1 MRVSFLTVALLTSY
15 ASAFPGLQL
24 LGNVT
29 DDSNEFFS
37 GGASL
42 NMADHPFSP
51 PADTDSRTPCP
62 ALNALAN
69 HGFLPHDGKAINH
82 DSLKEYLTSVYG
94 FSHAVS
100 LGSVEVAW
108 QLCGKFIS
116 GKKAPTDLH
125 EFAKHNVIEHNA
137 SLAHADAAEG
147 EVYAPVTTDQGLL
160 QDLVSRSADGQ
171 FLTIED
177 LSRVR
182 VEREDAL
189 PVPLSKKDQSTG
201 RAASGLL
208 LNRFGDNEKVPVSDV
223 QTFLGESRIPD
234 TYTGPK
240 SSMGFVDSVVM
251 DRKIAKTMED
261 IRGSS

>member
-15 ASAFPGLQL
+15 AAAFPGLQL

-29 DDSNEFFS
+29 NDANEFFS
-37 GGASL
+37 GRAL
-42 NMADHPFSP
+42 NMADHPFAP

-69 HGFLPHDGKAINH
+69 HGFLPHDGKAIQP
-82 DSLKEYLTSVYG
+82 DSLRELLNSVYG

-100 LGSVEVAW
+100 LASVEGAW
-108 QLCGKFIS
+108 QLCGKFSS

-125 EFAKHNVIEHNA
+125 EFSKNGVIEHNA
-137 SLAHADAAEG
+137 SLAHADTPQG

-171 FLTIED
+171 FLTMED
-177 LSRVR
+177 LSQVR
-182 VEREDAL
+182 VDREDAL

-201 RAASGLL
+201 RAASCLL
-208 LNRFGDNEKVPVSDV
+208 LNRFGDSEKVPVSDV

-234 TYTGPK
+234 GYTGPK
-240 SSMGFVDSVVM
+240 SSMGFVTAVVM
-251 DRKIAKTMED
+251 DKKMAKTMED